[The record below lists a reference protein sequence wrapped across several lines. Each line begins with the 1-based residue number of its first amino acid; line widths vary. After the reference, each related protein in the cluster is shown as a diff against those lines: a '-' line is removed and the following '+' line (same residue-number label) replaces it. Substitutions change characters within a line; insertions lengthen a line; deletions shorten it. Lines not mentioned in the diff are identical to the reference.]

1 MQIKCKY
8 KETRAWEE
16 KSKIGHWVN
25 KTQDVSYI
33 CILITCT
40 FFTSFKN
47 QKVSIV
53 IKKSNNI
60 CIQVSRIQYAMG
72 LEIYINLQHFINF

>member
-16 KSKIGHWVN
+16 KTKIGHWVS
-25 KTQDVSYI
+25 KTQDVSY
-33 CILITCT
+33 TDN

-53 IKKSNNI
+53 TKQKKHM
-60 CIQVSRIQYAMG
+60 Y
-72 LEIYINLQHFINF
+72 

>member
-16 KSKIGHWVN
+16 KTKTGHWVS
-25 KTQDVSYI
+25 KTQDVSYTDY
-33 CILITCT
+33 LY

-53 IKKSNNI
+53 TKKNI
-60 CIQVSRIQYAMG
+60 CIEVTRIQYAMG

>member
-1 MQIKCKY
+1 MKRLFQQMQIKCKY

-16 KSKIGHWVN
+16 KTKIGHWVS
-25 KTQDVSYI
+25 KTQDVSYTDY
-33 CILITCT
+33 LY

-53 IKKSNNI
+53 TKKKHM
-60 CIQVSRIQYAMG
+60 Y
-72 LEIYINLQHFINF
+72 

>member
-1 MQIKCKY
+1 MKRLFQQMQIKCKY

-16 KSKIGHWVN
+16 KTKMF
-25 KTQDVSYI
+25 KDVSYTDY
-33 CILITCT
+33 LY

-53 IKKSNNI
+53 TKKTY
-60 CIQVSRIQYAMG
+60 VLR
-72 LEIYINLQHFINF
+72 